1 MVVQVKYN
9 SSHTL
14 ELIFVQCYCSY
25 SGSKAFCYIFYFN
38 LICYR
43 YFFIIQVCS
52 QDSNYSS
59 SASQK
64 SVSLPKLKGK
74 EGERMAKQ
82 YHILYL
88 RQSSIKMGPCG
99 KPTQHNNNEV
109 KRDTE
114 THEKEENR
122 ESNTNCTEKEK
133 EKKSVISHLRIECT
147 QV

>member
-1 MVVQVKYN
+1 
-9 SSHTL
+9 
-14 ELIFVQCYCSY
+14 
-25 SGSKAFCYIFYFN
+25 
-38 LICYR
+38 
-43 YFFIIQVCS
+43 
-52 QDSNYSS
+52 
-59 SASQK
+59 
-64 SVSLPKLKGK
+64 
-74 EGERMAKQ
+74 MAKQ

-122 ESNTNCTEKEK
+122 ESNTKCTEKGK

>member
-1 MVVQVKYN
+1 MLLFLLWMKSFLLYFLFQ
-9 SSHTL
+9 
-14 ELIFVQCYCSY
+14 SY
-25 SGSKAFCYIFYFN
+25 LLYI
-38 LICYR
+38 
-43 YFFIIQVCS
+43 FFIIQVCS

-122 ESNTNCTEKEK
+122 ESNTNCTEKGK
-133 EKKSVISHLRIECT
+133 GKKRVISHLRIECT